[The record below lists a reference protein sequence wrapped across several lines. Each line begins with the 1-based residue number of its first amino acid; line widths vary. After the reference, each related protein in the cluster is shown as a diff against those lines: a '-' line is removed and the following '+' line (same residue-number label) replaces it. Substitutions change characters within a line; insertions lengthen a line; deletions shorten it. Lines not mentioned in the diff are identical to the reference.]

1 MLAVPNK
8 ATSLQILI
16 ERLAEARNNTDKL
29 FECVRVDSLYE
40 RPIPERHRI
49 AFYIGHLEA
58 FDMNLF
64 RSEVPALRPFAPE
77 FDKLFAFGID
87 PVNGGLPTDRPE
99 DWPRLSQIDS
109 YKKEVRRL
117 LDCAMQA
124 GDFQR
129 HDASAEHSCEALLN
143 VATEHRL
150 MHAETL
156 TYMFHQLPFDRK
168 RPQPQASPS
177 EGSFRA
183 EMLQISEGCATLG
196 LERRNAQQ
204 FGWDNEFDA
213 FVTEVPAFRID
224 KYMVTNGE
232 FLDFL
237 RSGGYENR
245 QFWSEENWRWKQ
257 DMGSALFEVISLLP
271 EYGVTRAE
279 ERILGR
285 HAARMVSEL
294 PAPVIVAELGS
305 GAGKKTRVIL
315 EALSR
320 KQPISYYPIE
330 ISSAALAMCQRE
342 LSDIK
347 SISIVGFEREYLDGL
362 LEVAARREEDQNLMV
377 LFLGSTIGNFD
388 GTAGVKFLSRLRE
401 ILREGDS
408 LLLGTDLRKPIATLT
423 AAYDDP
429 LGVTAAFNRNL
440 LVRINRELDADFDI
454 EQFEHL
460 AIFDDQN
467 HNIEMHLRAR
477 MDQTVTIAKAGL
489 SFRILR
495 GETIWTETSHKY
507 SQSELV
513 EIVQRTGFRWQG
525 QWIDDEWAFAENLWI
540 AR

>member
-1 MLAVPNK
+1 MA
-8 ATSLQILI
+8 IELI
-16 ERLAEARNNTDKL
+16 KSTAQD
-29 FECVRVDSLYE
+29 
-40 RPIPERHRI
+40 
-49 AFYIGHLEA
+49 
-58 FDMNLF
+58 
-64 RSEVPALRPFAPE
+64 E
-77 FDKLFAFGID
+77 F
-87 PVNGGLPTDRPE
+87 T
-99 DWPRLSQIDS
+99 
-109 YKKEVRRL
+109 KEVCIGL
-117 LDCAMQA
+117 TKSPQKELPSKYLY
-124 GDFQR
+124 
-129 HDASAEHSCEALLN
+129 DA
-143 VATEHRL
+143 V
-150 MHAETL
+150 
-156 TYMFHQLPFDRK
+156 
-168 RPQPQASPS
+168 
-177 EGSFRA
+177 
-183 EMLQISEGCATLG
+183 
-196 LERRNAQQ
+196 
-204 FGWDNEFDA
+204 
-213 FVTEVPAFRID
+213 
-224 KYMVTNGE
+224 
-232 FLDFL
+232 
-237 RSGGYENR
+237 
-245 QFWSEENWRWKQ
+245 
-257 DMGSALFEVISLLP
+257 GSALFEVISLLP

-285 HAARMVSEL
+285 HAAKMVSEL

-330 ISSAALAMCQRE
+330 ISSAALAMCRRE

-408 LLLGTDLRKPIATLT
+408 LLLGTDLRKPIAMLT

-440 LVRINRELDADFDI
+440 LVRINRELDADFNI
-454 EQFEHL
+454 KQFEHL
-460 AIFDDQN
+460 AIFDDLN

-513 EIVQRTGFRWQG
+513 EIAQRTGFRWQG